1 MDQTDKFEYLLR
13 LGDNAL
19 ILGQRLGEWCGH
31 GPILEEDIALTNISL
46 DLIGQA
52 RSLLTYAGSIEAQGR
67 DEDRLAFFRD
77 VFDFRN
83 VLLVEQPNGH
93 FGDTIARQFYYDH
106 FSYLLFEALQSSTD
120 PTVAAIA
127 EKSLKEVAYHR
138 RHSSEWVIRLG
149 DGTQESHEK
158 IKQSLHDLWPYTGE
172 MLTADELDKRAFA
185 AGFAPDLET
194 IKSQWLRNVDRVLQQ
209 AGIETPVDGWMQS
222 GGKKGVHS
230 EHLGFIIAEM
240 QFVPRTYPDAKW

>member
-52 RSLLTYAGSIEAQGR
+52 RSLLTYAGSIEGQGR

-77 VFDFRN
+77 VLDFRN
-83 VLLVEQPNGH
+83 ILLVEQPNGH

-106 FSYLLFEALQSSTD
+106 FSYLLFEALQSSID

-149 DGTQESHEK
+149 DGTQESHDK
-158 IKQSLHDLWPYTGE
+158 IKQSILDLWPYTGE
-172 MLTADELDKRAFA
+172 MLNADELDKRAFE

-194 IKSQWLRNVDRVLQQ
+194 IKSQWRKNIDRVLQQ
-209 AGIETPVDGWMQS
+209 AGIETPADGWMHS
-222 GGKKGVHS
+222 GGKKGIHS